1 MAFVSESITLPVNSF
16 VSEHAEARTLI
27 TEKGEL
33 NTRWVDVQ
41 SNSVLY
47 LLSKEDYA
55 HGIAFFE
62 WLFFVDSVAMHLWTS
77 GHGGPSAP
85 FWQLQRVSSAQPIP
99 ESNRAKL
106 LRLIEEASRSY
117 MEWYDR
123 QFWEAAVWLESTLR
137 IDSKGMKWLDLKEVG
152 KNAL

>member
-1 MAFVSESITLPVNSF
+1 MAFVSESITLPVSSF

-47 LLSKEDYA
+47 LLSKENFA

-62 WLFFVDSVAMHLWTS
+62 WFLFVDSVAMHLWTS

-85 FWQLQRVSSAQPIP
+85 SWQLQRVSSAQPIP
-99 ESNRAKL
+99 EHNRAML

-123 QFWEAAVWLESTLR
+123 QFWEAAVWLESTLK
-137 IDSKGMKWLDLKEVG
+137 IDSKGMKWLDVKGVG
-152 KNAL
+152 KNDR